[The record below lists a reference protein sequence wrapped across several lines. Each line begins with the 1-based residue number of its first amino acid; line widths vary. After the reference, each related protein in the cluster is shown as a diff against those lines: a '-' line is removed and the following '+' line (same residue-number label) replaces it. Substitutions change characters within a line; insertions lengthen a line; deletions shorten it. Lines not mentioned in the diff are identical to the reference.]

1 MSVNIVSDDK
11 GGTPKGGC
19 VMHLKDIVIKCAVI
33 VAIGAVVWLGLGMF
47 NDTADDN
54 ASTAMNERTSQ
65 HQRVENL

>member
-1 MSVNIVSDDK
+1 
-11 GGTPKGGC
+11 
-19 VMHLKDIVIKCAVI
+19 MHLKDIVIKCAVI